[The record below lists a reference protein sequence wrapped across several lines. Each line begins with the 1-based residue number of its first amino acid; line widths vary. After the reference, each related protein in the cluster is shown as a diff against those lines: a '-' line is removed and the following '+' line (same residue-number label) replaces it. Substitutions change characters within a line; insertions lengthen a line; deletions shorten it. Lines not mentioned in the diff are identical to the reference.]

1 MSFPSLKDQQPPLDP
16 GSLDPN
22 INIVFSICLK
32 NKCRY
37 LWMQILLQYGVKY
50 FKDKWLFI
58 WNHSIFCNS
67 FLVREYH
74 DWFSLKKYLL
84 HYHQH

>member
-37 LWMQILLQYGVKY
+37 LWMQICYYSMVLNISRINGYLYET
-50 FKDKWLFI
+50 I
-58 WNHSIFCNS
+58 PS
-67 FLVREYH
+67 FATA
-74 DWFSLKKYLL
+74 S
-84 HYHQH
+84 